1 MTEIKF
7 VDIITIVTNW
17 TTFDSNKLVVQDV
30 CIWSFERTHWDI
42 LLVFPL

>member
-17 TTFDSNKLVVQDV
+17 TTFDSN
-30 CIWSFERTHWDI
+30 
-42 LLVFPL
+42 